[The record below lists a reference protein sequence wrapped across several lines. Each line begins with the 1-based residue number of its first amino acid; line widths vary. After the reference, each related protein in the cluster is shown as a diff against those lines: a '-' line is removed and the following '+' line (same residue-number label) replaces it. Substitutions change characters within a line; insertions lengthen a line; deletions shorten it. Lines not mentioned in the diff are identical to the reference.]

1 MVKINV
7 RNEKTWKGNG
17 FYVGRPSSLSN
28 PFIIT
33 ENQDRE
39 KCIYLY
45 GKMII
50 SAILKEDPD
59 IISSLEKLENFL
71 LKNRHI
77 NLICHCHP
85 SPCHANIIKQLLTNK
100 FFTNKW
106 LISSENFD
114 IPIIGVYDL

>member
-7 RNEKTWKGNG
+7 RNKKTWKGNG

-33 ENQDRE
+33 ENQNRE
-39 KCIYLY
+39 KCIHLY

-50 SAILKEDPD
+50 SSILEEDSD
-59 IISSLEKLENFL
+59 IISSLENLENFL
-71 LKNRHI
+71 IKNRYI
-77 NLICHCHP
+77 NLICHCTP
-85 SPCHANIIKQLLTNK
+85 APCHANIIKQLLLNK

-114 IPIIGVYDL
+114 IPKIGTYDL